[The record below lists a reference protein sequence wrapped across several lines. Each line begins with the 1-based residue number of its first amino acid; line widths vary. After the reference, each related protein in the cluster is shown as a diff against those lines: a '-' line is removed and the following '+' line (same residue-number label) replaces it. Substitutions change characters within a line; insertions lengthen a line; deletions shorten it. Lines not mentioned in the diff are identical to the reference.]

1 MQIKI
6 INLITW
12 LNIGDSEKYSLKSQ
26 STEKV
31 LSHGRQKTQRN
42 RRCESKSKWTLLNCQ
57 LNSLQILQHDVHQ
70 CINAKTKAAQ
80 SLQQRLTTAT
90 SFKRTKFHLK
100 RRIHNSE
107 DVVSE
112 ISQPLNALT
121 A

>member
-42 RRCESKSKWTLLNCQ
+42 R
-57 LNSLQILQHDVHQ
+57 
-70 CINAKTKAAQ
+70 
-80 SLQQRLTTAT
+80 
-90 SFKRTKFHLK
+90 
-100 RRIHNSE
+100 
-107 DVVSE
+107 
-112 ISQPLNALT
+112 
-121 A
+121 